1 MDVSYSPSWG
11 STQVEMLTEVTSDSR
26 MGAWWGQGL
35 KQARERHMGSC
46 CAVPATTL
54 ILLPFGAVRNIHV
67 TFVLP
72 DLSSYTPKHSV
83 KFSTWQEQKYE
94 EIPTAE
100 GPLAKEADSHGTQ
113 VMVRLEISRSWLCPA
128 VLLFQCLGRSGQ
140 WMGRD
145 VLPLNSCVCVCSPQR
160 DHHMVP
166 LADLPL
172 PLCVKET

>member
-35 KQARERHMGSC
+35 NQARERQMGSC
-46 CAVPATTL
+46 SAVPAMTL
-54 ILLPFGAVRNIHV
+54 ILLPFGAVRNTHV

-113 VMVRLEISRSWLCPA
+113 VMVRLEISS
-128 VLLFQCLGRSGQ
+128 F
-140 WMGRD
+140 
-145 VLPLNSCVCVCSPQR
+145 VLPCSYFSAWVGLDSGWDAMCFRSTAVCVFAAHKGITTWCNSQTC
-160 DHHMVP
+160 
-166 LADLPL
+166 LS
-172 PLCVKET
+172 LCV